1 MARIETT
8 GGDVYYTI
16 PNCDCDLT
24 GGCEK
29 CQPFILPLTI
39 DAESFLPLF
48 NEQWKQQRLQE
59 IRKESHR
66 RYGKAWQKLANI

>member
-16 PNCDCDLT
+16 PYCDCGLT

-29 CQPFILPLTI
+29 CQPIYIPKHKSVEYIFP
-39 DAESFLPLF
+39 EPHEERFLAPSLEEF
-48 NEQWKQQRLQE
+48 YKKKGYIKGNK
-59 IRKESHR
+59 
-66 RYGKAWQKLANI
+66 

>member
-16 PNCDCDLT
+16 PNCDCGLT

-29 CQPFILPLTI
+29 CQPLKVFK
-39 DAESFLPLF
+39 E
-48 NEQWKQQRLQE
+48 
-59 IRKESHR
+59 KESIYPCTR
-66 RYGKAWQKLANI
+66 EGEFLAPDLVEFYRKRQQGLIIGVKP